1 MSNVLIT
8 GASSGIGLELARL
21 FARDGSSLVIVARR
35 EELLNKVADE
45 LRDEYGVEVEV
56 IAKDLTLE
64 NAPEEI
70 FEQLKDRDI
79 DIVVNNAGFGSVGE
93 ASGADLEA

>member
-21 FARDGSSLVIVARR
+21 FAGDGNSLVIVARR

-45 LRDEYGVEVEV
+45 LRGEYGIQVEV

-64 NAPEEI
+64 NSPEDI
-70 FEQLKDRDI
+70 FEQLKTKGYRHCCK
-79 DIVVNNAGFGSVGE
+79 
-93 ASGADLEA
+93 